1 MKRFMQCIC
10 LLLVLSVVLVNPV
23 GAAEGTTW
31 GSSYFSSGLAY
42 LHPISRLQFQAWIEV
57 EAVGLMEELGASS
70 VTIQRSTDNSNW
82 TNVRTFTK
90 ESYPQLVGENKFAYD
105 NYVTFTGVS
114 GNYYRAYVLF
124 YAKRGNGTAEYEY
137 TTESI
142 YLS

>member
-1 MKRFMQCIC
+1 MRRFVKLIC
-10 LLLVLSVVLVNPV
+10 LVLALSMVLIQPV
-23 GAAEGTTW
+23 AAAENAPW
-31 GSSYFSSGLAY
+31 GSNYFSSRLAY

-90 ESYPQLVGENKFAYD
+90 ESYPQLVGENKIGYE

-114 GNYYRAYVLF
+114 GNYYRAYVIF

>member
-1 MKRFMQCIC
+1 MKRFSQLIC
-10 LLLVLSVVLVNPV
+10 MLLVLSLVFVTPV
-23 GAAEGTTW
+23 SALDGSTW
-31 GSSYFSSGLAY
+31 GSNYFSSILSY
-42 LHPISRLQFQAWIEV
+42 LHPTSSLQFQAWIEV

-90 ESYPQLVGENKFAYD
+90 ESYPQLVGENKIGYE

-114 GNYYRAYVLF
+114 GNYYRAYVIF